1 MIRPETSRK
10 AFSWLWFIL
19 GILYFFLPLAATFL
33 FSLKGKK
40 DVLGFSAYANVLA
53 DPQFVKTF
61 LFSLEMAVFTIAIG
75 LLLIVPTSIWI
86 RLKLP
91 KARGLMESLS
101 LMPFVIP
108 PIVLAFGLIKTY
120 SKPPFVLV
128 SSPVLLVAAYV
139 IISFPYMYRTIDAGL
154 RAIDLP
160 LLTEAAQ
167 SLGASWKTVLFR
179 VALPGLRASILSAV
193 FLCFATVIG
202 ELTLAVILAWP
213 AFGPYMALVGRD
225 LAYEPAALSIISFV
239 LTWGSIGLIQLA
251 TSRASASR
259 PSVDDKA
266 EEPGLSSSLAS
277 DAKALSPASQTV
289 LRQGDPSWRS

>member
-1 MIRPETSRK
+1 M
-10 AFSWLWFIL
+10 
-19 GILYFFLPLAATFL
+19 LYFFLPLVATFL
-33 FSLKGKK
+33 FSLKGRKG
-40 DVLGFSAYANVLA
+40 VLSFAAYANVLA
-53 DPQFVKTF
+53 DPQFLKTF
-61 LFSLEMAVFTIAIG
+61 LFSLEMAVFTILAS
-75 LLLIVPTSIWI
+75 LVLIVPTAIWI
-86 RLKLP
+86 HLKLP
-91 KARGLMESLS
+91 KAKGLMEALS

-120 SKPPFVLV
+120 SKPPLVLV
-128 SSPVLLVAAYV
+128 SSPVLLVAGYV

-167 SLGASWKTVLFR
+167 ILGARWTTVLFR

-225 LAYEPAALSIISFV
+225 LAYEPAALSIMSFA
-239 LTWGSIGLIQLA
+239 LTWGSIGLMQFIS
-251 TSRASASR
+251 SRGVARRGRGHR
-259 PSVDDKA
+259 P
-266 EEPGLSSSLAS
+266 
-277 DAKALSPASQTV
+277 
-289 LRQGDPSWRS
+289 